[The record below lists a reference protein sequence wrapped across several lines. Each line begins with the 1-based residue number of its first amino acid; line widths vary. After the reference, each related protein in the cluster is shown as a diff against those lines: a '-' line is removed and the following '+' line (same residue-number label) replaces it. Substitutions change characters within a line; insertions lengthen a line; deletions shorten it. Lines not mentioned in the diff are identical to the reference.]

1 MGGGTEVPESRATRT
16 SFRRAYTRMIEVR
29 QSRSGAES
37 RTGGDVT
44 TDATHGSSWA
54 APEDRSE
61 TLTQMLDAVPSAI
74 AFWGLD
80 LCNVFAN
87 RAYID
92 WFGMSPEQMRGQ
104 HASAVFGPELFEL
117 NLPYMQ
123 RALAGER
130 QVFERVFRTPSGET
144 REAQLDYTPYRF
156 HGEIVGFTV
165 VIVDVS
171 ERITAE
177 RAAGEAAEE
186 LAALAERRR
195 IEERAHAGVL
205 QDLFAV
211 QLRIERARAALSS
224 ASAAAEILD
233 SALDRLDAAVADLRL
248 VLGVDPTSPGA
259 GNGAKPGLAIHAGR
273 V

>member
-1 MGGGTEVPESRATRT
+1 MTTN
-16 SFRRAYTRMIEVR
+16 
-29 QSRSGAES
+29 
-37 RTGGDVT
+37 DT
-44 TDATHGSSWA
+44 TDGSSWVV
-54 APEDRSE
+54 PEDRSE

-74 AFWGLD
+74 AFWGRD

-92 WFGMSPEQMRGQ
+92 WFGVTPEQMHGQ
-104 HASAVFGPELFEL
+104 HASAVLGPEMFEI

-130 QVFERVFRTPSGET
+130 QVFERVLRTPAGET
-144 REAQLDYTPYRF
+144 RDAQVDYTPYRF
-156 HGEIVGFTV
+156 HGEVVGFIT

-171 ERITAE
+171 ERIRAE
-177 RAAGEAAEE
+177 YAVRGAAEE
-186 LAALAERRR
+186 LATLAERRR

-211 QLRIERARAALSS
+211 QLRIEAARAALAGESP
-224 ASAAAEILD
+224 AAEILD

-248 VLGVDPTSPGA
+248 VLGVDPSGDGGA
-259 GNGAKPGLAIHAGR
+259 GADAGLAIPAGR
-273 V
+273 A